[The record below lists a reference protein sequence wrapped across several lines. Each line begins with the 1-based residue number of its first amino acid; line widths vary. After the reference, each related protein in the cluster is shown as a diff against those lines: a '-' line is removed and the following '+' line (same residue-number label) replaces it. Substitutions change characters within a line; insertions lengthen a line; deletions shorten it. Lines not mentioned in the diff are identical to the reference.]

1 MRQFLDGFSGHAR
14 GRRNPKPEGRN
25 PKAETSNA
33 ETQRTQRGKAATELI
48 DVRGHAEHSEDGGS
62 RMEDGGD

>member
-1 MRQFLDGFSGHAR
+1 VDLDGGPDDQAGDFVFVHGWR
-14 GRRNPKPEGRN
+14 FLF
-25 PKAETSNA
+25 NA

>member
-1 MRQFLDGFSGHAR
+1 MTVET
-14 GRRNPKPEGRN
+14 RNLN
-25 PKAETSNA
+25 LNA
-33 ETQRTQRGKAATELI
+33 ETQSPQRGKAATELI

>member
-1 MRQFLDGFSGHAR
+1 MKGVLLVGTSSLNEPEI
-14 GRRNPKPEGRN
+14 RNPN
-25 PKAETSNA
+25 LNA